1 MLANKA
7 DLRLTDSSSV
17 DYDFL
22 LDPQVA
28 NNWDHRFEDLLANR
42 QVGAGLPGIENLRP
56 DKLVWY
62 ITNWSGGENAR
73 YFNPSDPIQYDYATS
88 GNPRV
93 AGILKGTPTVAQS
106 SYDPTGA
113 CGAKAFTTTAAGLA
127 WLACANHNT
136 TGGVASSSDLVTWT
150 ERDMDLTGGNTRRT
164 TAIAG
169 DGKYCY
175 VAYYDTTASSRFIKR
190 CPASGTGSRVTSDES
205 TAFDILGM
213 SVAGP
218 YLYLVGAYGYV
229 KRVDITQSIGA
240 GGVDED
246 LSGWSYNTGLD
257 ASSGFA
263 GITLGTSIWV
273 MVAVAGRTVI
283 HEVAAPVT
291 SNPVGSPRWPL
302 PPGFTGTAI
311 GHVNGVIYVAGYFGN
326 ATTNRVCLYGM
337 SEADQ
342 SPQRV
347 GYIRVENASTS
358 SLTPVAIAPGEGSEV
373 QIAMSNG
380 STFIYNSDADSISL
394 LATDTTFT
402 ALDGCTSYGGKR
414 VQVFRKSSDDTVRVN
429 AYSDDFATSTSGFDL
444 FTPTWDYNL
453 PYLKQLSSIEVNYK
467 PIAGSETIVIKYQL
481 DESGSYTAL
490 TTINSSS
497 SGASTGRTTL
507 TGSTVA
513 SMKKFRKIS
522 FEAVGT
528 GGAEIRD
535 FSAVAELVD
544 NVEVMDA
551 ALWIIDEDKIDR
563 PTSKQRSAQDLL
575 DLFFNS
581 STGLKR
587 AKNLLTLT
595 NGCESPKPGSTTTH
609 TVRVADCRFVRRR
622 MEDSNV
628 HGYEGLEGT
637 LYVRFVCEP

>member
-1 MLANKA
+1 MLANRA
-7 DLRLTDSSSV
+7 DLRITDASAV
-17 DYDFL
+17 TYDFL
-22 LDPQVA
+22 LDSKIES
-28 NNWDHRFEDLLANR
+28 NWEHRFEDLNANR
-42 QVGAGLPGIENLRP
+42 QVGAGLPGIENLVSW
-56 DKLVWY
+56 KLQWFM
-62 ITNWSGGENAR
+62 TNWDGGENAR
-73 YFNPSDPIQYDYATS
+73 YYNPQDPVQYDYATS
-88 GNPRV
+88 GNSRV
-93 AGILKGTPTVAQS
+93 TGVLKGTPAVAQS

-127 WLACANHNT
+127 WLACANHAT

-175 VAYYDTTASSRFIKR
+175 VAYYDTTASTRFIKR

-213 SVAGP
+213 AVAGP

-229 KRVDITQSIGA
+229 KRVDITQVIGG

-263 GITLGTSIWV
+263 GMTLGSSIWV
-273 MVAVAGRTVI
+273 MVAVAGTTVI
-283 HEVAAPVT
+283 HEIAAPVT
-291 SNPVGSPRWPL
+291 ANPVGSPRWAL

-337 SEADQ
+337 AEADQ
-342 SPQRV
+342 VPQRI
-347 GYIRVENASTS
+347 GYIRVENAAAS
-358 SLTPVAIAPGEGSEV
+358 SLTPVAIAPGEGSQV

-380 STFIYNSDADSISL
+380 STFIYDSDADSISL
-394 LATDTTFT
+394 LATDTSFT

-444 FTPTWDYNL
+444 FTPTWDYSL
-453 PYLKQLSSIEVNYK
+453 PYLKQLSSIEVDYK
-467 PIAGSETIVIKYQL
+467 PITGSETIIIKYQL

-497 SGASTGRTTL
+497 TGASTGRTTL

-522 FEAVGT
+522 FEFVGT
-528 GGAEIRD
+528 GGAELRSI
-535 FSAVAELVD
+535 SAVSEVVD
-544 NVEVMDA
+544 NLEIMDA
-551 ALWIIDEDKIDR
+551 AIWIVDQDKLDK
-563 PTSKQRSAQDLL
+563 PTSKQLSAQAQL

-581 STGLKR
+581 STGLTR
-587 AKNLLTLT
+587 LKNMVTLT
-595 NGCESPKPGSTTTH
+595 NGAESPKPGDVTTH
-609 TVRVADCRFVRRR
+609 AVRVFGSRFVRRG
-622 MEDSNV
+622 MADMSL

-637 LYVRFVCEP
+637 LYVRFVVEP